1 MRTIDNREKIEEFS
15 KNIWFKR
22 NLNINHG
29 VILINSEEICSYV
42 MEINNFDNIFYK
54 FLCKLYYLKTYDEN
68 LRRLINHIETHYELL
83 PKHLKGKFELY
94 LILFEIFYVLDK
106 KHTIFEFLKFK
117 EYELFRMYFER

>member
-1 MRTIDNREKIEEFS
+1 
-15 KNIWFKR
+15 
-22 NLNINHG
+22 
-29 VILINSEEICSYV
+29 